1 MTVKYRFLIDYDDI
15 MDRFLIDHDDNMA
28 GSEINLNV
36 TPFRYLE
43 KGKVTEYFPIDITI
57 GVKTGEIKMRGCLA
71 VRRKYDRNYD
81 WIFQDNKKNPLPYKD
96 VVVMAKQMITAVED
110 WLFTE
115 WAKSRDYYPI
125 DELIRT
131 LKSQD
136 LS

>member
-1 MTVKYRFLIDYDDI
+1 MTVKYRFCIEYADLMNY
-15 MDRFLIDHDDNMA
+15 
-28 GSEINLNV
+28 SEINLNV

-43 KGKVTEYFPIDITI
+43 KGKVTEYFPINITV

-71 VRRKYDRNYD
+71 VRRKYDRNYA
-81 WIFQDNKKNPLPYKD
+81 WIFQDNKENPLPYKD

>member
-1 MTVKYRFLIDYDDI
+1 MTVKYRFFIEYADLIN
-15 MDRFLIDHDDNMA
+15 F
-28 GSEINLNV
+28 SEIKLKV

-110 WLFTE
+110 WLFAE
-115 WAKSRDYYPI
+115 WANSRDYHPI
-125 DELIRT
+125 EELIRT
-131 LKSQD
+131 LQSQD

>member
-1 MTVKYRFLIDYDDI
+1 MTVKYRFFIEYADLIN
-15 MDRFLIDHDDNMA
+15 F
-28 GSEINLNV
+28 SEIKLKV

>member
-1 MTVKYRFLIDYDDI
+1 MTVKYRFFIEYADL
-15 MDRFLIDHDDNMA
+15 MNF
-28 GSEINLNV
+28 SEIKLKV

-81 WIFQDNKKNPLPYKD
+81 WIFQDNKKNPLPYED
-96 VVVMAKQMITAVED
+96 LVEMAKQMKTAVED
-110 WLFTE
+110 WLFAE
-115 WAKSRDYYPI
+115 WANSRDYHPI
-125 DELIRT
+125 EELIRT
-131 LKSQD
+131 LQSQD